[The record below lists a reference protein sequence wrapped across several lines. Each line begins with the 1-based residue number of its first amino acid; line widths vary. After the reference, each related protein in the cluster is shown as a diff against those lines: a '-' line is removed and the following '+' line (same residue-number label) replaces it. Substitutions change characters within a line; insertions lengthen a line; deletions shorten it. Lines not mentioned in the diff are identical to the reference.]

1 MNSQD
6 VLKKTL
12 KRGTGWMITWIVFA
26 VLAVVFLII
35 GFIPRQSTPVPIT
48 PQNDENGLY
57 GYLDLYSITESFAE
71 DNDGLDYFLVCT
83 SDDAYYMV
91 ADYTSIFYSKYKEL
105 LDWSYDM
112 EAGDD
117 VHPGIMRVTGVLT
130 PMEAELVEYG
140 AEYMEMTET
149 DFTDAFGSFYL
160 DVTAPSPSSNS
171 AWMWFTFAFFSG
183 LMALCFGIVSHSQAK
198 PAKQTLR
205 RLAATGETDAVAQE
219 LNNPANLAYPKNKVI
234 FTDHYLV
241 APAGGAIVRYEDILW
256 CYITVQRTYFVA
268 TAQFL
273 TIKTANRETF
283 NIAGDK
289 PGNRQTG
296 IARGT
301 MEEIARR
308 NPSVLLGHTTDNV
321 RAYNSRLASLS
332 DRVPARQTMT
342 QPGAQQLPNATS
354 DLGYLGNIGGD
365 SQPNHTDYT
374 NNGDPTIR

>member
-35 GFIPRQSTPVPIT
+35 GLIPRQSTPEPIT

-91 ADYTSIFYSKYKEL
+91 ADYTSTFYSKYEAI

-117 VHPGIMRVTGVLT
+117 THPGLMRVTGVLT
-130 PMEAELVEYG
+130 PMESDLVKYG
-140 AEYMEMTET
+140 AEYMEMTES
-149 DFTDAFGSFYL
+149 DFTNAFGSFYL

-171 AWMWFTFAFFSG
+171 AWMWFTFAFFCG

-198 PAKQTLR
+198 PVKQTLR
-205 RLAATGETDAVAQE
+205 RLAATGETDAVVQE
-219 LNNPANLAYPKNKVI
+219 LNNPANLAYPQNKVI

-241 APAGGAIVRYEDILW
+241 APVGGAIVRYEDILW

-296 IARGT
+296 ITRGT

-332 DRVPARQTMT
+332 SRVPAMQTMA

-365 SQPNHTDYT
+365 NQPNHTDYT